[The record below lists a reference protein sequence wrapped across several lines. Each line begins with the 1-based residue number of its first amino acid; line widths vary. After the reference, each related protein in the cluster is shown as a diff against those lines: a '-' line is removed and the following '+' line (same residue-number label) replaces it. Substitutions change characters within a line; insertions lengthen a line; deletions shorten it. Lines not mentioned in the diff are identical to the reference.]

1 VGFLAPWFLA
11 GAVAIGLPFWIHLL
25 RQYRST
31 PHPFSSLMFF
41 ERRTQSSIKHRRLRY
56 LLLLSLRVALLLLIA
71 LAFAN
76 PFVTRSPTTAGGPK
90 MLVIAV
96 DNSFSMRYDDHLAR
110 AKQQAVNAV
119 SALNQGERGQVL
131 AVGSR
136 VHFLTQPVEDVDQL
150 KAAIQSIPPSDEQSS
165 YGEFARALRTIQQSS
180 RIPLEVHFATDLQK
194 SSLPPAFAD
203 LRLGSDTN
211 LIFHSVADS
220 KEPNW
225 MVESVTAPAKIY
237 DPKKVRVQAVV
248 AGVNTPAAKRTVSL
262 VLDGKVLESKI
273 VDVPPNGRT
282 SVEFL
287 SLDSPHGFHK
297 GEIRIEPNDALRS
310 GDLLHEDDRFDFAIE
325 RTDPHP
331 VLFLHPAGQD
341 RDELFYRSALESVSE
356 AGFTLE
362 PLAVEQAANQ
372 SLSKY
377 AFVVLSDVGTMPA
390 GLENSLRAYVAGGGS
405 LLIAL
410 GTHSAALARVPVS
423 NEAIQGSSY
432 ASLSGSRF
440 ETVAAAD
447 AEHPALRR
455 ANKLD
460 GVKFYQVIRVD
471 PGTSRV
477 VARLTN
483 QVPLLL
489 EKQVGEGRVLVFTS
503 TLDNISNDLP
513 QHNSFVP
520 FVEETARYLGGQ
532 QDLSTNVAAGSYIE
546 LRSVKDRGAAID
558 VTEPDGTHPLSL
570 ADATTTQTFQV
581 TREGFYEIHRANGR
595 QEFVAVHADRRESD
609 LTPIPAETL
618 ELWRNTGRGT
628 DAPASQDGSAA
639 QNQPRPWSLWRY
651 ALLLVLI
658 TAIIESVLASRYLS
672 VEKEIA
678 P

>member
-1 VGFLAPWFLA
+1 MGFLAPWFLA
-11 GAVAIGLPFWIHLL
+11 GAVAVGLPFYIHLL

-76 PFVTRSPTTAGGPK
+76 PFVSRTGVAAGGRK

-110 AKQQAVNAV
+110 AKQAAMNAV
-119 SALNQGERGQVL
+119 SQLNPGERGQVL

-136 VHFLTQPVEDVDQL
+136 VHFLTQPVEDTDQL
-150 KAAIQSIPPSDEQSS
+150 KAAIQSIQPSDEQSS
-165 YGEFARALRTIQQSS
+165 YGELARALRTIQQNSH
-180 RIPLEVHFATDLQK
+180 IPLEVHFASDMQK

-203 LRLGSDTN
+203 LRLASDTN
-211 LIFHSVADS
+211 LVLHSVADS
-220 KEPNW
+220 KDPNW
-225 MVESVTAPAKIY
+225 MVESVIAPAKIY

-262 VLDGKVLESKI
+262 ALDGKVLESKS
-273 VDVPPNGRT
+273 VDVPANGRA
-282 SVEFL
+282 SVEFV

-297 GEIRIEPNDALRS
+297 GEIRIDPDDALQQ
-310 GDLLHEDDRFDFAIE
+310 DDRFDFAVE

-341 RDELFYRSALESVSE
+341 RDELYYRSALESVSE

-372 SLSKY
+372 ALSKY

-410 GTHSAALARVPVS
+410 GPLSAQLNHVPVS

-460 GVKFYQVIRVD
+460 GVKFYQVIKVD
-471 PGTSRV
+471 PGQSRV

-483 QVPLLL
+483 QAPLLL
-489 EKQVGEGRVLVFTS
+489 EKQVGEGRVIVFTS
-503 TLDNISNDLP
+503 TFDNVGNDLP
-513 QHNSFVP
+513 LHASFVP

-532 QDLSTNVAAGSYIE
+532 QDRSTNVAVDSYIE
-546 LRSVKDRGAAID
+546 LRSAKERGAAID
-558 VTEPDGTHPLSL
+558 VTEPDGSHPLSL
-570 ADATTTQTFQV
+570 KDATTAQTFQV
-581 TREGFYEIHRANGR
+581 TREGFYEIHRSNGR
-595 QEFVAVHADRRESD
+595 EELVAVHADRRESD
-609 LTPIPAETL
+609 LTPIPQETL
-618 ELWRNTGRGT
+618 DLWKNTGRGL
-628 DAPASQDGSAA
+628 DAPSGDGSAA
-639 QNQPRPWSLWRY
+639 ETQPRPWSLWRY

-672 VEKEIA
+672 VEKEVA
-678 P
+678 

>member
-41 ERRTQSSIKHRRLRY
+41 EKRTQSSIKHRRLRY

-76 PFVTRSPTTAGGPK
+76 PFVSRTGGAVGGRK

-96 DNSFSMRYDDHLAR
+96 DNSFSMRFDDHLAQ
-110 AKQQAVNAV
+110 AKQQAMNAV
-119 SALNQGERGQVL
+119 SQLSSGERGQVL

-136 VHFLTQPVEDVDQL
+136 VHFLTQPVEDPNQL
-150 KAAIQSIPPSDEQSS
+150 KAAIRGIQPSDEQSS
-165 YGEFARALRTIQQSS
+165 YGEFARALRTIAQSS
-180 RIPLEVHFATDLQK
+180 RIPLEVHFVSDMQK

-211 LIFHSVADS
+211 IVFRSVADS

-248 AGVNTPAAKRTVSL
+248 AGIGTPAAKRTVSL
-262 VLDGKVLESKI
+262 ALDGKVLESKS
-273 VDVPPNGRT
+273 VDVPANGRA

-297 GEIRIEPNDALRS
+297 GEIRIEP
-310 GDLLHEDDRFDFAIE
+310 GDSLHEDDRFDFAVE

-341 RDELFYRSALESVSE
+341 RDELYYRSALESVSE
-356 AGFTLE
+356 AGFTLD

-377 AFVVLSDVGTMPA
+377 AFVVLSDVGAMPP
-390 GLENSLRAYVAGGGS
+390 GLENSMREYVNGGGS

-410 GTHSAALARVPVS
+410 GAHSAALTHVPVS

-432 ASLSGSRF
+432 APLSGSRF

-447 AEHPALRR
+447 AEHPSLRR

-460 GVKFYQVIRVD
+460 GVKFYQVIKVD
-471 PGTSRV
+471 PGQSRV

-483 QVPLLL
+483 QAPLLL
-489 EKQVGEGRVLVFTS
+489 EKQIGEGRVFVFTS
-503 TLDNISNDLP
+503 TFDNISNDLP
-513 QHNSFVP
+513 LHASFVP

-532 QDLSTNVAAGSYIE
+532 QDRSTNVAVDSYIE
-546 LRSVKDRGAAID
+546 LRSARERGAAID
-558 VTEPDGTHPLSL
+558 VTEPDGSHPLSL
-570 ADATTTQTFQV
+570 KDATTAQTLQV

-595 QEFVAVHADRRESD
+595 QEMVAVHADRRESD
-609 LTPIPAETL
+609 LTPIPQETL
-618 ELWRNTGRGT
+618 DLWKNTGRGP
-628 DAPASQDGSAA
+628 DAPSGDLADTQA
-639 QNQPRPWSLWRY
+639 QTRPWSLWRY

-672 VEKEIA
+672 VEKEVA
-678 P
+678 S

>member
-1 VGFLAPWFLA
+1 MGFLAPWFLA
-11 GAVAIGLPFWIHLL
+11 GAVAIGLPFYIHLL

-41 ERRTQSSIKHRRLRY
+41 EKRTQSSIKHRRLRY

-76 PFVTRSPTTAGGPK
+76 PFVSRVGGAAGGRK

-110 AKQQAVNAV
+110 AKQAALNAV
-119 SALNQGERGQVL
+119 SQLNPGERGQVL
-131 AVGSR
+131 AIGSR
-136 VHFLTQPVEDVDQL
+136 VHFLTQPVEEADQL
-150 KAAIQSIPPSDEQSS
+150 KAAIQGIQPSDERSS
-165 YGEFARALRTIQQSS
+165 YAELARALRTISQTSK
-180 RIPLEVHFATDLQK
+180 IPLEVHFASDLQK
-194 SSLPPAFAD
+194 SSMPPAFAD

-211 LIFHSVADS
+211 LVFHSVADS
-220 KEPNW
+220 KDPNW

-237 DPKKVRVQAVV
+237 DPKKVRVQAVI
-248 AGVNTPAAKRTVSL
+248 AGANTPATKRNVSL
-262 VLDGKVLESKI
+262 ALDGKVLESKS
-273 VDVPPNGRT
+273 VDVPANGRA

-297 GEIRIEPNDALRS
+297 AEIRIDP
-310 GDLLHEDDRFDFAIE
+310 GDSLHEDDRFDFAVE

-341 RDELFYRSALESVSE
+341 RDELFYRAALESVSE

-377 AFVVLSDVGTMPA
+377 AFVVLSDVGSMPP
-390 GLENSLRAYVAGGGS
+390 GFENSLRAYVAGGGS

-410 GTHSAALARVPVS
+410 GPLSAALNHVPVS
-423 NEAIQGSSY
+423 NETIQGSAY
-432 ASLSGSRF
+432 AARSDSRF

-447 AEHPALRR
+447 AEHPSLRR

-471 PGTSRV
+471 PGQSHV

-483 QVPLLL
+483 QAPLLL
-489 EKQVGEGRVLVFTS
+489 EKQVGEGRVIVFTS
-503 TLDNISNDLP
+503 TFDNIGNDLP

-532 QDLSTNVAAGSYIE
+532 QDRSTNVAVDSYIE
-546 LRSVKDRGAAID
+546 LRSAKERGAAID
-558 VTEPDGTHPLSL
+558 VTEPDGSHPLSL
-570 ADATTTQTFQV
+570 KDATTAQTFQV
-581 TREGFYEIHRANGR
+581 TREGFYDIHRANGR
-595 QEFVAVHADRRESD
+595 EELVAVHADRRESD
-609 LTPIPAETL
+609 LTPVPQETL
-618 ELWRNTGRGT
+618 DLWKNTGRGPDT
-628 DAPASQDGSAA
+628 PSADDPASATQA
-639 QNQPRPWSLWRY
+639 RPWSLWRY

-672 VEKEIA
+672 VEKEVA
-678 P
+678 

>member
-11 GAVAIGLPFWIHLL
+11 GAVAVGLPFWIHLL

-76 PFVTRSPTTAGGPK
+76 PFVSRSGGAAGGPR

-110 AKQQAVNAV
+110 AKQQAMNAV
-119 SALNQGERGQVL
+119 SELGPGERGQVL
-131 AVGSR
+131 AIGSR
-136 VHFLTQPVEDVDQL
+136 VHFLTQPVEQADQL
-150 KAAIQSIPPSDEQSS
+150 KAAIQSIQPSDEQSS
-165 YGEFARALRTIQQSS
+165 YGEFARALRTIAQSS
-180 RIPLEVHFATDLQK
+180 RIPLEVHFASDMQK

-203 LRLGSDTN
+203 LRLGSDTS
-211 LIFHSVADS
+211 LVFHSVADS
-220 KEPNW
+220 KQPNW
-225 MVESVTAPAKIY
+225 LVESVTAPAKIY
-237 DPKKVRVQAVV
+237 DPKKVRVQAVI
-248 AGVNTPAAKRTVSL
+248 AGIGTPAAKRTVSL
-262 VLDGKVLESKI
+262 ALDGKVLETKS
-273 VDVPPNGRT
+273 VDIPANGRAP
-282 SVEFL
+282 VEFL

-297 GEIRIEPNDALRS
+297 GEIRIEPHDELR
-310 GDLLHEDDRFDFAIE
+310 EDDQFDFAIE

-390 GLENSLRAYVAGGGS
+390 GFENSLRAYVSGGGS

-410 GTHSAALARVPVS
+410 GTHSAALTRVPVS
-423 NEAIQGSSY
+423 NETILGSSY
-432 ASLSGSRF
+432 ASLNGSRF
-440 ETVAAAD
+440 ETIATAD

-471 PGTSRV
+471 PGSSRV

-489 EKQVGEGRVLVFTS
+489 EKQVGEGRVLLFTS
-503 TLDNISNDLP
+503 TFDNISNDLP
-513 QHNSFVP
+513 GHNSFVP
-520 FVEETARYLGGQ
+520 FVEESARYLGGQ
-532 QDLSTNVAAGSYIE
+532 QDLSTNVSAGSYIE
-546 LRSVKDRGAAID
+546 LRSARELGAAID

-570 ADATTTQTFQV
+570 KDATTTQTFQV

-609 LTPIPAETL
+609 LTPISQETL
-618 ELWRNTGRGT
+618 DLWKNTGRGPDT
-628 DAPASQDGSAA
+628 PASQDGAPA
-639 QNQPRPWSLWRY
+639 QNQARPWSLWRY

-672 VEKEIA
+672 VEKEVA
-678 P
+678 S

>member
-1 VGFLAPWFLA
+1 MGFLAPWFLA
-11 GAVAIGLPFWIHLL
+11 GAVAVGLPFWIHLL

-76 PFVTRSPTTAGGPK
+76 PFVTKSGGAAGGPR

-110 AKQQAVNAV
+110 AKQQALNAV
-119 SALNQGERGQVL
+119 SQLNPGERGQVL

-136 VHFLTQPVEDVDQL
+136 VHFLTQPVEAADQL
-150 KAAIQSIPPSDEQSS
+150 KAAIQAIRPSDEQSS

-180 RIPLEVHFATDLQK
+180 RIPLEVHFATDTQK

-211 LIFHSVADS
+211 LVFHSVAEA

-237 DPKKVRVQAVV
+237 DPKKVRIQAVI

-262 VLDGKVLESKI
+262 VLDGKVLESKSL
-273 VDVPPNGRT
+273 DVPANGRA

-297 GEIRIEPNDALRS
+297 GEIRIEPNDALR
-310 GDLLHEDDRFDFAIE
+310 EDDRFDFAIE

-331 VLFLHPAGQD
+331 VLFLHPAGLD
-341 RDELFYRSALESVSE
+341 RDELYYRSALESVSE

-410 GTHSAALARVPVS
+410 GAHSAALTRVPVS

-440 ETVAAAD
+440 ETVASAD

-460 GVKFYQVIRVD
+460 GVKFYQVIKVD
-471 PGTSRV
+471 PGQSRV

-483 QVPLLL
+483 QAPLLL
-489 EKQVGEGRVLVFTS
+489 EKQVGEGRVFVFTS
-503 TLDNISNDLP
+503 TFDNISNDLP
-513 QHNSFVP
+513 LHASFVP

-546 LRSVKDRGAAID
+546 LRSAKDRGAAID

-570 ADATTTQTFQV
+570 KDATTAQTFQV

-609 LTPIPAETL
+609 LTPIPQETL
-618 ELWRNTGRGT
+618 DLWKNTGRGPDT
-628 DAPASQDGSAA
+628 PSSQDGSAA

-672 VEKEIA
+672 VEKEVA
-678 P
+678 S

>member
-1 VGFLAPWFLA
+1 MGFLAPWFLA
-11 GAVAIGLPFWIHLL
+11 GAVAVGLPFWIHLL

-56 LLLLSLRVALLLLIA
+56 LLLIA

-76 PFVTRSPTTAGGPK
+76 PFVTRSGGPVGGPK
-90 MLVIAV
+90 MLVLAV

-110 AKQQAVNAV
+110 AKQQAMNAV
-119 SALNQGERGQVL
+119 SQLNPGERGQVL

-136 VHFLTQPVEDVDQL
+136 VHFLTQPVETADQL
-150 KAAIQSIPPSDEQSS
+150 KAAIQSIQPSDEQSS
-165 YGEFARALRTIQQSS
+165 FGEFTRALKNIEQSS
-180 RIPLEVHFATDLQK
+180 RIPLEVHFASDMQK

-203 LRLGSDTN
+203 LRLGNDTN
-211 LIFHSVADS
+211 LVFHPVADA

-225 MVESVTAPAKIY
+225 LVESVTAPAKIY
-237 DPKKVRVQAVV
+237 DPKKVRVQAVI
-248 AGVNTPAAKRTVSL
+248 AGISTPAAKRSVSL
-262 VLDGKVLESKI
+262 VLDGKVLETKS
-273 VDVPPNGRT
+273 VDVPPGGRV

-287 SLDSPHGFHK
+287 ALDSPHGFHK
-297 GEIRIEPNDALRS
+297 GEIRIEPDDALR
-310 GDLLHEDDRFDFAIE
+310 EDDRFDFAIE

-341 RDELFYRSALESVSE
+341 RDELYYRSALESVSE

-362 PLAVEQAANQ
+362 PLAVEQTANQ

-377 AFVVLSDVGTMPA
+377 AFVVLSDVGSMPA

-410 GTHSAALARVPVS
+410 GTHSAALTRVPVS

-440 ETVAAAD
+440 ETVASAD

-460 GVKFYQVIRVD
+460 GVKFYQVIKVD
-471 PGTSRV
+471 PGQSRV

-483 QVPLLL
+483 QAPLLI
-489 EKQVGEGRVLVFTS
+489 EKPISEGRAFVFTS
-503 TLDNISNDLP
+503 TFDNISNDLP
-513 QHNSFVP
+513 LHASFVP

-532 QDLSTNVAAGSYIE
+532 HDLSTNVAVGSYIE
-546 LRSVKDRGAAID
+546 LRSAKDRGAAID

-570 ADATTTQTFQV
+570 KDATTAQTFQV

-609 LTPIPAETL
+609 LTPIPQETL
-618 ELWRNTGRGT
+618 DLWRNTGRGPNT
-628 DAPASQDGSAA
+628 PASQDGSAA

-672 VEKEIA
+672 VEKEVA
-678 P
+678 S

>member
-76 PFVTRSPTTAGGPK
+76 PFIDRTGVAAGGRK

-110 AKQQAVNAV
+110 AKQAAMNAV
-119 SALNQGERGQVL
+119 SQLNPGERGQVL

-136 VHFLTQPVEDVDQL
+136 VHFLTQPVEETDQL
-150 KAAIQSIPPSDEQSS
+150 KAAIQGIQPSDEQSS
-165 YGEFARALRTIQQSS
+165 YGELARALRTIEQTS
-180 RIPLEVHFATDLQK
+180 RIPLEVHFASDMQK
-194 SSLPPAFAD
+194 SSMPPAFAD

-211 LIFHSVADS
+211 LIFHSVADP

-248 AGVNTPAAKRTVSL
+248 AGSNTPATKRTVSL
-262 VLDGKVLESKI
+262 ALDGKVLDSKS
-273 VDVPPNGRT
+273 VDVPANGRA
-282 SVEFL
+282 SVEFV
-287 SLDSPHGFHK
+287 SLDSPHGFHQ
-297 GEIRIEPNDALRS
+297 GEIRIEP
-310 GDLLHEDDRFDFAIE
+310 GDSLHQDDRFDFAIE

-331 VLFLHPAGQD
+331 VLFLHPAGQNL
-341 RDELFYRSALESVSE
+341 DELYYRSALESVSE
-356 AGFTLE
+356 AGFTLD
-362 PLAVEQAANQ
+362 PLAVEQAGNQ

-377 AFVVLSDVGTMPA
+377 AFVVLSDVGSMPP

-410 GTHSAALARVPVS
+410 GPLSAALNRVPVS
-423 NEAIQGSSY
+423 NEAIQGSAY
-432 ASLSGSRF
+432 ASRGDSRF

-460 GVKFYQVIRVD
+460 GVKFYQVIKVD
-471 PGTSRV
+471 PGQSHV

-483 QVPLLL
+483 QAPLLL
-489 EKQVGEGRVLVFTS
+489 EKQVGEGRVIVFTS
-503 TLDNISNDLP
+503 TFDNVGNDLP
-513 QHNSFVP
+513 LHASFVP

-532 QDLSTNVAAGSYIE
+532 QDRSTNVAVDSYIE
-546 LRSVKDRGAAID
+546 LRSAKERGAAID

-570 ADATTTQTFQV
+570 KDATTAQTYQV

-595 QEFVAVHADRRESD
+595 QEMVAVHADRRESD
-609 LTPIPAETL
+609 LTLIPQETL
-618 ELWRNTGRGT
+618 DLWKNTGRGPDT
-628 DAPASQDGSAA
+628 PAGDGSNSG
-639 QNQPRPWSLWRY
+639 NQARPWSLWRY

-658 TAIIESVLASRYLS
+658 TAIIESVFASRYLS
-672 VEKEIA
+672 VEKEVA
-678 P
+678 